1 MAPTAMQT
9 LFWLAVILLGFAFGG
24 YPALMVIWARSKNPP
39 SETGKD
45 TGISPFI
52 SFVLIAA
59 NEQQRIQQ
67 RVLNLL
73 AAQYPA
79 DRLEI
84 VIVSDGSTDAT
95 NQIIADLSQSDSRIK
110 LVALPERKGKA
121 NGLNQGV
128 SAARGE
134 IIVFADAR
142 QEFPAE
148 TVALLVNAFKNPKLG
163 AISGRLLMGGG
174 ESAVGQGVRS
184 YWSLESRLREAEAVI
199 DSCVGCTGAV
209 YAIRRSL
216 YKPIP
221 EDTLLDDVVIPMQ
234 IAVQGYRVG
243 YEPKALA
250 YDPQDLDP
258 DRERIRKRRTLAG
271 NFQMLF
277 RYPSWLVPG
286 ENRIWFQLIAHKY
299 LRLLGP
305 LLLLAIFVSS
315 LALRETVFY
324 QVCLWGQIALY
335 SLGIVGLFA
344 PRIRAK
350 LLSLPAGFLFLNWMI
365 IAGFL
370 HYLRN
375 PASGAWE
382 MTRRN

>member
-1 MAPTAMQT
+1 MQT
-9 LFWLAVILLGFAFGG
+9 LFWLSVILLGFAFAG
-24 YPALMVIWARSKNPP
+24 YPVLMIFLARSKSP
-39 SETGKD
+39 SNASQTQ
-45 TGISPFI
+45 SASLPFL
-52 SFVLIAA
+52 SFVLVAA
-59 NEQQRIQQ
+59 NEQQRIKQ

-73 AAQYPA
+73 AAQYPS
-79 DRLEI
+79 DRLEVI
-84 VIVSDGSTDAT
+84 IVSDGSTDAT

-148 TVALLVNAFKNPKLG
+148 TVGLLVNAFMNPKLG

-184 YWSLESRLREAEAVI
+184 YWSLESRLREAEAII

-216 YKPIP
+216 YQPIP

-234 IAVQGYRVG
+234 IAAQGYRVG

-258 DRERIRKRRTLAG
+258 DREKIRKRRTLAG

-286 ENRIWFQLIAHKY
+286 KNRIWFQLIAHKY

-305 LLLLAIFVSS
+305 LLLLAILISS
-315 LALRETVFY
+315 LALREMPFY
-324 QVCLWGQIALY
+324 QVCFCGQIVLY
-335 SLGIVGLFA
+335 SLGIVGLFM
-344 PRIRAK
+344 PRVRAK

>member
-1 MAPTAMQT
+1 MQIV
-9 LFWLAVILLGFAFGG
+9 FWLSVILLGFAFAG
-24 YPALMVIWARSKNPP
+24 YPVLMVFLARFKSP
-39 SETGKD
+39 SNVLPTQSEA
-45 TGISPFI
+45 PLFL
-52 SFVLIAA
+52 SFVLVAA
-59 NEQQRIQQ
+59 NEQQQIKQ

-73 AAQYPA
+73 AAHYPS
-79 DRLEI
+79 DQLEVI
-84 VIVSDGSTDAT
+84 IVSDGSTDAT
-95 NQIIADLSQSDSRIK
+95 NQIISSLSQADSRIK
-110 LVALPERKGKA
+110 LMALPERKGKA

-148 TVALLVNAFKNPKLG
+148 TVALLVNAFMDPKLG

-216 YKPIP
+216 YQPIP

-234 IAVQGYRVG
+234 IATQGYRIG
-243 YEPKALA
+243 YDPKALA

-258 DRERIRKRRTLAG
+258 DREKIRKRRTLAG

-286 ENRIWFQLIAHKY
+286 KNRIWFQLIAHKY
-299 LRLLGP
+299 LRLMGP
-305 LLLLAIFVSS
+305 VLLLAILISS
-315 LALRETVFY
+315 LALREMPFY
-324 QVCLWGQIALY
+324 HVCLWGQIVLY
-335 SLGIVGLFA
+335 SLGIVGLFV
-344 PRIRAK
+344 PRVRAK